1 MAKSVKKTFTG
12 TIEQYNSIMNDLL
25 RKNYSNL
32 YFLCGDEPFFADK
45 IYSYISN
52 NILDESKKSFNQ
64 FVLYGSDVNGMDI
77 SDTCKQ
83 FPMGSD
89 KSVVLVRE
97 GHLVKSLDYFLN
109 YIKNPLSSTIVVIC
123 YTGTLNKT
131 TKLYKAIA
139 KYGVYFEAVTAR
151 DYEIQAWLTNHIRSR
166 GYTIDN
172 VSVSLLVESLGTSIV
187 KIDNELNKLINSLPN
202 DTKIISS
209 SDIENNIGISKDFNN
224 FELTR
229 SLSEFNIIKALQI
242 ADYFGK
248 NPQRNSFQAT
258 IISIFNHFTRIF
270 KLGLIQWE
278 CASMRKSLPSDL
290 ELASQLQIGS
300 AFFLKEYRQAL
311 GHYPLK
317 KLFVIFGIIR
327 EYEMKGK
334 GVNAGS
340 ADSGDILKEFI
351 CKITSL

>member
-1 MAKSVKKTFTG
+1 MAKSVKKSFTG

-25 RKNYSNL
+25 QKNYSNL

-45 IYSYISN
+45 ISSYISD
-52 NILDESKKSFNQ
+52 NILDESQKSFNQ
-64 FVLYGSDVNGMDI
+64 FVLYGSEVNGMEI
-77 SDTCKQ
+77 SDVCKQ

-89 KSVVLVRE
+89 KSVVIVRE
-97 GHLVKSLDYFLN
+97 GHLAKSLDYFAS
-109 YIKNPLSSTIVVIC
+109 YITNPLSSTIVVIC
-123 YTGTLNKT
+123 YSGTLNKT
-131 TKLYKAIA
+131 TKFYKTIA
-139 KYGVYFEAVTAR
+139 KHGVYFEAITAR
-151 DYEIQAWLTNHIRSR
+151 DYEIQAWLINHIRAK
-166 GYTIDN
+166 GYAIDN
-172 VSVSLLVESLGTSIV
+172 LSVSLLVESLGTSIV
-187 KIDNELNKLINSLPN
+187 KIDNELNKLISSLPS
-202 DTKIISS
+202 DTKVISS

-229 SLSEFNIIKALQI
+229 ALSEFNIIKALQI

-278 CASMRKSLPSDL
+278 YASKKQSLPSDF
-290 ELASQLQIGS
+290 ELAAQLQIGS

-311 GHYPLK
+311 KHYPLK
-317 KLFVIFGIIR
+317 KLFIIFGIIR

-340 ADSGDILKEFI
+340 AESGEILKEFI